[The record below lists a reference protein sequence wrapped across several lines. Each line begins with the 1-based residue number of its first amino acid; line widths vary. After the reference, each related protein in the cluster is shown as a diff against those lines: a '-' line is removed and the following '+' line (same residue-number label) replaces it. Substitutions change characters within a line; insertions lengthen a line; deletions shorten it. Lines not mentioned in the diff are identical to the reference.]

1 MKTWIVLA
9 LVCSIAIT
17 IIQGAKDAK
26 GDQLDT
32 LNDAQPSWWAR
43 DRGDEMSEFDDNDD
57 DNDDDEVDAKDPKT
71 LVVAWEIDF
80 SN

>member
-32 LNDAQPSWWAR
+32 LNDAQPSWWR
-43 DRGDEMSEFDDNDD
+43 NGDEMSEFDDNDD
-57 DNDDDEVDAKDPKT
+57 DNDDDEVDAKDSKPWFWKGK
-71 LVVAWEIDF
+71 
-80 SN
+80 